1 LILGDFLFVCF
12 SPALLPLISRFSFRM
27 KVFLDTN
34 VWLSATIFAGLC
46 EELVIQCAERGSL
59 LTSELVR
66 AEAHE
71 VLQRKFPH
79 LSHACDLFDASWR
92 VAERVSDVAE
102 PAHDHDR
109 RLVNAAAAAGA
120 DLFVT
125 GDKRVLS
132 WKPMPRATGQ
142 LRMVSVREAWGLLQG
157 GSASAH

>member
-1 LILGDFLFVCF
+1 LAISFSSAFL
-12 SPALLPLISRFSFRM
+12 LLFSRFSFRM

-59 LTSELVR
+59 LTSELVQ

-92 VAERVSDVAE
+92 VAECVSDVAE
-102 PAHDHDR
+102 PAHDNDR

-132 WKPMPRATGQ
+132 WKPMPRATGL
-142 LRMVSVREAWGLLQG
+142 LRMVSVRQAWGLLQG
-157 GSASAH
+157 GPASAH